1 MDGPKEGLT
10 TNILGGFDGAN
21 DTLIEI
27 DLAAS
32 SKGTYDIN
40 RQLSTEAARDLKVK
54 LVKTQDEQFGF
65 PLLLDDELVNLIIKL
80 KHTSKHTQLG
90 EGGCKALDPLDLGKV
105 ETKHKCEAFTNT
117 FLRYV
122 CKKGHL

>member
-1 MDGPKEGLT
+1 VDGPKEGLT

-54 LVKTQDEQFGF
+54 LVKTQDEQSGF

-80 KHTSKHTQLG
+80 KPEHKQAHAIG
-90 EGGCKALDPLDLGKV
+90 GKRGGGCFA
-105 ETKHKCEAFTNT
+105 KHWI
-117 FLRYV
+117 
-122 CKKGHL
+122 HLI